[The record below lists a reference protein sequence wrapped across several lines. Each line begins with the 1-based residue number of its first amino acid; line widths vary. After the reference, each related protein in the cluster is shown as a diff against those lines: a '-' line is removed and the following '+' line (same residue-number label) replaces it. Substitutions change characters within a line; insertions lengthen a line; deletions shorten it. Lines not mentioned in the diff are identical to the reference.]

1 MAQILP
7 ELGENL
13 HAHCLHSHRFF
24 HLCSLI
30 KDSKVPTFW
39 LDLLITPIYKPG
51 KVKTDPAGY
60 RPVGVSSTLC
70 RVFKKRINGAIDHH
84 LEEKCLID
92 DSQHGFRRGRSWEI
106 NLLVLMV
113 HHAQR
118 AEDNEDKDDC
128 FFHLRA
134 FFDGI
139 PHQRCQA
146 SQHSKQ
152 PWSLSRRKNTQVGDS
167 LVGSRRKESGGHE
180 KPGQGAIQ
188 GAR

>member
-1 MAQILP
+1 M
-7 ELGENL
+7 
-13 HAHCLHSHRFF
+13 
-24 HLCSLI
+24 
-30 KDSKVPTFW
+30 
-39 LDLLITPIYKPG
+39 
-51 KVKTDPAGY
+51 KTDPAGY

-92 DSQHGFRRGRSWEI
+92 DSQHGFRRGGSCET
-106 NLLVLMV
+106 NLLLLME

-118 AEDNEDKDDC
+118 AEDNKDEDNCYFD
-128 FFHLRA
+128 LRA

-139 PHQRCQA
+139 PHQRFLA
-146 SQHSKQ
+146 SLHNKQ
-152 PWSLSRRKNTQVGDS
+152 PWCLSRRKNTQVGDS

-188 GAR
+188 GER